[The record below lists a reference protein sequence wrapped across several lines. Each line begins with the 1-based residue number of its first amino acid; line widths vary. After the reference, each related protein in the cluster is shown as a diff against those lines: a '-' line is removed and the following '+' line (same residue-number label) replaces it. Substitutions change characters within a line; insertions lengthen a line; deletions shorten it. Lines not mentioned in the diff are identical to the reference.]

1 MPGETDIEVGDS
13 EESAVDIALPEEGEE
28 GSPHKSLGVSSE
40 TSSTKEEEEL
50 DEYSGRVKSRID
62 QLTNRFREEERQKQ
76 SAIQFAE
83 NVRLENDSLKQR
95 LGSLDIGYQE
105 QFGGRVTSE
114 IDSAKKNLKEAH
126 ESGDIDKI
134 VEAQESMAN
143 LAYQKGRLEAVQGET
158 AAQQAAAQQA
168 AAQQAAAQQAAAQ
181 PAAPP
186 PDPKAQGWAKRNDW
200 FGQDEVMTYAAF
212 GLHRKLV
219 EEEGFDPQSDEY
231 YSELD
236 KRLVTEFP
244 HKLGQKSKSNGGGRK
259 VASAEASASRNKGGR
274 KTVRLTPSQVA
285 IAKRLNVPLEEY
297 AKYVRD

>member
-1 MPGETDIEVGDS
+1 MPGETDIEIGDS
-13 EESAVDIALPEEGEE
+13 EESAVDVALPAEGEE
-28 GSPHKSLGVSSE
+28 TPQKPLALSNEASSQND
-40 TSSTKEEEEL
+40 EEEL
-50 DEYSGRVKSRID
+50 DEYSGRVKTRID

-76 SAIQFAE
+76 TAIQFAE
-83 NVRLENDSLKQR
+83 NVHLENESLKQR
-95 LGSLDIGYQE
+95 LGSLDRGYQE

-114 IDSAKKNLKEAH
+114 IDLVKKSLKDAH

-134 VEAQESMAN
+134 VEAQESMSN

-158 AAQQAAAQQA
+158 AAYDAQAQAAYAQA
-168 AAQQAAAQQAAAQ
+168 AYAQPAAQAQ

-186 PDPKAQGWAKRNDW
+186 PDPKAQEWASRNDW

-219 EEEGFDPQSDEY
+219 EEEGFDPQANEY

-236 KRLVTEFP
+236 KRLATEFP
-244 HKLGQKSKSNGGGRK
+244 HKLGAKSKSNGGGRR